1 LNDRALYAFEC
12 SWHSLFN
19 PVTHNNQRLEYKHP
33 ENRSFFLSMFKH
45 IQDLGRRGCSR
56 TALEFCK
63 LMLKL
68 DPSDPLGVLYLIDT
82 YAIRA
87 RQYEFLIEFTYSKM
101 FQDRSLSYLPN
112 FAMHVALAKFYLEKE
127 GAENNNT
134 VNKKSLR
141 VSSNKLLSSVEL
153 LQNALMLFPMV
164 LAPMLKKMSINSLMH
179 READGTS
186 SDVMLHGYFTSPPFV
201 PPAVQYLA
209 ALFVERN
216 AALWRDPDVVT
227 WLKENAIKTKV
238 RAESQDPMVENCAVI
253 LREEH
258 QTVEPNVYR
267 HLLLTDD
274 NEVVNS
280 LPAEVINEGF
290 RIYDDEEEKEYRAQ
304 DNNPRNTTVNA
315 IGALLSSILPWNTRP
330 TGEWLSELLNR
341 INTANAE
348 GGEENPGNDG
358 DVNNN
363 DLHED

>member
-1 LNDRALYAFEC
+1 
-12 SWHSLFN
+12 LF
-19 PVTHNNQRLEYKHP
+19 
-33 ENRSFFLSMFKH
+33 
-45 IQDLGRRGCSR
+45 
-56 TALEFCK
+56 
-63 LMLKL
+63 
-68 DPSDPLGVLYLIDT
+68 DT
-82 YAIRA
+82 KY
-87 RQYEFLIEFTYSKM
+87 Q
-101 FQDRSLSYLPN
+101 
-112 FAMHVALAKFYLEKE
+112 
-127 GAENNNT
+127 NNNT
-134 VNKKSLR
+134 ANKKSLR

-267 HLLLTDD
+267 HLLLTGTYKLILNTNDTCHAFKLILIVTDD

-348 GGEENPGNDG
+348 GGEENAGNNG